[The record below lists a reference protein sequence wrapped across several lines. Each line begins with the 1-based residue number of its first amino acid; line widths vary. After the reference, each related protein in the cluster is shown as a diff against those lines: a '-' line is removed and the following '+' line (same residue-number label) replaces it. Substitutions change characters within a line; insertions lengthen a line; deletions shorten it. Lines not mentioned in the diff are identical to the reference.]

1 MKNIFIGLF
10 LLLIISS
17 CQEKKYGPFTVSG
30 KITHA
35 TTNKVLLEELPFSGN
50 QPIVVDSTTIQ
61 SNGNFELRALGKEE
75 ALYLLSVQNGPVVL
89 LINDA
94 KSIRVTLDVNEYKNY
109 TTEGSAATASVHDF
123 FEQFENHYKSIA
135 AAVQQYDSIRKTKTN
150 DSIINIK
157 RTDYETEMTNTKK
170 FFEDFINQSKSPAVR
185 LFVLSKGLESNIIEV
200 EEALNM
206 TNASLEKY
214 PNHSGLTLMKTKLA
228 MQIAADPKLAL
239 LNKPAPEI
247 NLADTSGKT
256 FSLSSLK
263 GKYVLVD
270 FWASWCGPCRQENPN
285 VVAAYK
291 KFKDKNFT
299 ILGVSLDNDKQAWID
314 AIQADGLTWNQVSD
328 LKQWESSVV
337 STYKFEGIPFN
348 VLVDPTGKVIATSL
362 RGKALENKL
371 TEILK

>member
-1 MKNIFIGLF
+1 
-10 LLLIISS
+10 
-17 CQEKKYGPFTVSG
+17 
-30 KITHA
+30 
-35 TTNKVLLEELPFSGN
+35 
-50 QPIVVDSTTIQ
+50 
-61 SNGNFELRALGKEE
+61 
-75 ALYLLSVQNGPVVL
+75 
-89 LINDA
+89 
-94 KSIRVTLDVNEYKNY
+94 
-109 TTEGSAATASVHDF
+109 
-123 FEQFENHYKSIA
+123 
-135 AAVQQYDSIRKTKTN
+135 
-150 DSIINIK
+150 
-157 RTDYETEMTNTKK
+157 
-170 FFEDFINQSKSPAVR
+170 
-185 LFVLSKGLESNIIEV
+185 
-200 EEALNM
+200 M

-371 TEILK
+371 TEVLK